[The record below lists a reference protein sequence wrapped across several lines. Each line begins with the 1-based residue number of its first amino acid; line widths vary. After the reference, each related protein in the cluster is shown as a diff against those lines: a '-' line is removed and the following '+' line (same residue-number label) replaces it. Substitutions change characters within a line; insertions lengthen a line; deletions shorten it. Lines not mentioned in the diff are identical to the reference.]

1 LNGDFN
7 GECTESTEDQRE
19 ESVRD
24 GARAEGRF
32 IEAVGG
38 VWQIGKSGRG
48 VARQS
53 VVIITVFFFLL
64 GMIVGS
70 FLNVCITRIPEE
82 ISIVSPGSRC
92 PRCGT
97 AIKAY
102 DNVPVFAWLWLRGK
116 CRACGLAISP
126 MYPLIELA
134 TALLFVAAFLEF
146 GITQTTVKWLFFTCL
161 ILILTVTD
169 LRVRLL
175 PDLVNWP
182 GFAAGLMFSAIVP
195 PSNGYAGIF
204 AGRLLQV
211 RLPGFAA
218 GILDG
223 AMGAAFGSF
232 LLWGMA
238 AGYKVLRGREG
249 MGMGDVK
256 MIAMIGAFVGLRGT
270 FLTLLVGSLLGSVI
284 GIGLIVALYLSGWRS
299 VVAKRASRRGLGTEK
314 RLQWAIARQY
324 QLPLGTFLGI
334 GALAVVYGGPLI
346 AAQWQIFRGI
356 VG

>member
-1 LNGDFN
+1 
-7 GECTESTEDQRE
+7 
-19 ESVRD
+19 
-24 GARAEGRF
+24 
-32 IEAVGG
+32 
-38 VWQIGKSGRG
+38 VWQIEKSGRG
-48 VARQS
+48 VAGET
-53 VVIITVFFFLL
+53 VAIITVFFFLL

-92 PRCGT
+92 PQCGT

-116 CRACGLAISP
+116 CRACGLPISP

-134 TALLFVAAFLEF
+134 TGLLFVAAFLEF
-146 GITQTTVKWLFFTCL
+146 GITQTTVKCLFFTCL
-161 ILILTVTD
+161 IIILTVTD

-182 GFAAGLMFSAIVP
+182 GFAAGLVFSAIVP

-204 AGRLLQV
+204 AARLLQV

-218 GILDG
+218 GSLDG
-223 AMGAAFGSF
+223 ALGAAFGSF
-232 LLWGMA
+232 LLWGLA
-238 AGYKVLRGREG
+238 AGYKLVRGHEG

-256 MIAMIGAFVGLRGT
+256 MIAMIGAFVGLRGA

-284 GIGLIVALYLSGWRS
+284 GIALIVALYLGGWGSG
-299 VVAKRASRRGLGTEK
+299 VAKRASRRGLGTEK
-314 RLQWAIARQY
+314 RLRWAIARQY

-334 GALAVVYGGPLI
+334 GALAVVYGGPVITGYWPSL
-346 AAQWQIFRGI
+346 REI